1 MSECLFCKIVDGS
14 IPSTKVYEDEHVLA
28 FMDIMP
34 LTKGH
39 TLLIP
44 KKHHE
49 NVYDMSSEE
58 AGQLFSVAPKIA
70 ESIKASFQP
79 AGLNLL
85 NNNGAPAGQSIF
97 HFHLHF
103 IPRYDQTDGFKV
115 TWQTKEKQ
123 YTNEMFAEYA
133 ELIKSNI
140 LK

>member
-1 MSECLFCKIVDGS
+1 MSDCLFCKIVEGS

-49 NVYDMSSEE
+49 NVYEMSSEE

-70 ESIKASFQP
+70 ASLKASFQP
-79 AGLNLL
+79 AGLNLM
-85 NNNGAPAGQSIF
+85 NNNGAPAGQSVF

-103 IPRYDQTDGFKV
+103 IPRYDQTDGFKAI
-115 TWQTKEKQ
+115 WQTKEKQ
-123 YTNEMFAEYA
+123 YTSEMFAQYA
-133 ELIKSNI
+133 EKIRLNLNK
-140 LK
+140 

>member
-1 MSECLFCKIVDGS
+1 MNDCLFCKIVDGS

-70 ESIKASFQP
+70 DSLKASFQP
-79 AGLNLL
+79 VGLNLL
-85 NNNGAPAGQSIF
+85 NNNGAPAGQSVF

-103 IPRYDQTDGFKV
+103 IPRYDQTDGFKAI
-115 TWQTKEKQ
+115 WQTKEKQ
-123 YTNEMFAEYA
+123 LTTDLVTKYA
-133 ELIKSNI
+133 DKIKSQLSI
-140 LK
+140 

>member
-1 MSECLFCKIVDGS
+1 MSDCLFCKIVDGS

-49 NVYDMSSEE
+49 NVYDMSTEE

-70 ESIKASFQP
+70 GAIKAAFQP

-85 NNNGAPAGQSIF
+85 NNNGAPAGQSVF

-115 TWQTKEKQ
+115 SWLTKEKQ
-123 YTNEMFAEYA
+123 YTNEMFSEYA
-133 ELIKSNI
+133 DKISANLNK
-140 LK
+140 